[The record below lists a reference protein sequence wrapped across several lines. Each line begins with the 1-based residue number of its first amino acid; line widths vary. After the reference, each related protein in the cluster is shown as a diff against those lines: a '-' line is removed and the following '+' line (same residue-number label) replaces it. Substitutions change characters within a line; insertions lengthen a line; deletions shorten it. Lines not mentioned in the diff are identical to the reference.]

1 MRYVSEAEFSHQL
14 HLHLYGQ
21 RGRFAGVT
29 GPGRSGAVAAV
40 YASHYLKIPFL
51 PYGMDVPPA
60 LRPLLVI
67 DTAAKTGATLR
78 RASKRTMASASIA
91 LFDEPPRL
99 VFWYEVQPTTTPT
112 PEGGA
117 E

>member
-1 MRYVSEAEFSHQL
+1 MRYVSECEFAHQV
-14 HLHLYGQ
+14 HLHLYSQ

-51 PYGMDVPPA
+51 PYGIEVPAA

-67 DTAAKTGATLR
+67 DTAAKTGSTLR
-78 RASKRTMASASIA
+78 RAAKRTMASASIA

-99 VFWYEVQPTTTPT
+99 KFWYE
-112 PEGGA
+112 EA
-117 E
+117 LNAD